1 MKRIKVVISDL
12 HLGRGRTL
20 EGGATNSLEEFYFGK
35 KLVEFFNYYCSGE
48 FKDAEVE
55 VIINGD
61 FLNFLQTDYHGHFLT
76 VVTEGI
82 AVSQLQ
88 SILDGHKDVFLAMKA
103 FAAHPNR
110 LITYVV
116 GNHDQAMLWPA
127 TRLLLNETLDT
138 DIRYKNI
145 VYFFDGV
152 HIEHGHMHEAAN
164 RLDPKRFFLKRDL
177 PEPILN
183 LPFGSH
189 FFVDFV
195 LKLKHKHS
203 HVDKVRPFNA
213 LIRWAILNE
222 TRFTISAFFQLA
234 IYFLKTLFSTD
245 PRRHFPFSRILR
257 VLAESAIFPD
267 LSESARRVL
276 GDERIHTV
284 VFGHSHV
291 YQYRQW
297 GLNKEYFNTG
307 TWTDLTSLDIQ
318 SLGKITKLTYVLIE
332 YPEDGG
338 RPRGRL
344 KEWRGYHRIEEDVAV
359 S

>member
-1 MKRIKVVISDL
+1 MKRYKVVISDL

-35 KLVEFFNYYCSGE
+35 KLIEFFNYYCSGE
-48 FKDAEVE
+48 FRDAEVE

-61 FLNFLQTDYHGHFLT
+61 FLNFLQTDYRGHFLT
-76 VVTEGI
+76 VVTEGV
-82 AVSQLQ
+82 AVEQLQ
-88 SILDGHKDVFLAMKA
+88 SILDGHRDVFEAMKA

-110 LITYVV
+110 ILTYVV

-127 TRLLLNETLDT
+127 TRQMLNAALDA

-164 RLDPKRFFLKRDL
+164 RFDPKRFFLKRDL

-189 FFVDFV
+189 FFVEFV
-195 LKLKHKHS
+195 LKIKEKHS
-203 HVDKVRPFNA
+203 HVDKVRPFKS
-213 LIRWAILNE
+213 LIRWAFLNE
-222 TRFTISAFFQLA
+222 TKFTISAFIKLA
-234 IYFLKTLFSTD
+234 GYFLKAMLTADS
-245 PRRHFPFSRILR
+245 RRHFPFSRILR

-276 GDERIHTV
+276 ADDRIHTV
-284 VFGHSHV
+284 IFGHSHV

-344 KEWRGYHRIEEDVAV
+344 KEWRGYHRVEEDVAV